1 MSRLMGYPKPS
12 LPGKGAR
19 FHEGQVG
26 KSQTPGFDVED
37 AAILSLVVSFSLILF
52 AVSGWA
58 MWRTLGSILEALTA
72 TAFVEIP

>member
-1 MSRLMGYPKPS
+1 MGYPKPS

-19 FHEGQVG
+19 LHGGQVG
-26 KSQTPGFDVED
+26 KSRTSGFDVED
-37 AAILSLVVSFSLILF
+37 TAILSLIASFSLILL

-58 MWRTLGSILEALTA
+58 IWKTLGSILETLTA